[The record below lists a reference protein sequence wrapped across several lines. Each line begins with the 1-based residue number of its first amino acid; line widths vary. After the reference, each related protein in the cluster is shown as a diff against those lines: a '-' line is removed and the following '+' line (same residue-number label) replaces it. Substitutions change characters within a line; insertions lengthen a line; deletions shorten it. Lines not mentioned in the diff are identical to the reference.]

1 MKSFFMFRFVYFFLF
16 AFLLVSLPTPS
27 FAQEAAQS
35 LNQERVGD
43 WFVTCEKED
52 DKSCVMV
59 QEVIMNKDGQKGRLA
74 SLVIFKDIND
84 GQVKGRFLVPLGI
97 YLLDGL
103 YFQIDDKKPYK
114 TNIETCSQQGCMVS
128 LLLKDD
134 LLTQFKAG
142 NKLSVYY
149 AIQPGKK
156 FETQMSLKG
165 FTKAYD
171 KTFN

>member
-1 MKSFFMFRFVYFFLF
+1 MVKSLYFSFVV
-16 AFLLVSLPTPS
+16 LVILCVSSAS
-27 FAQEAAQS
+27 FAQEAAAP

-43 WFVTCEKED
+43 WFVTCEKD
-52 DKSCVMV
+52 SDKSCVMV

-74 SLVIFKDIND
+74 SLVVFKDVND
-84 GQVKGRFLVPLGI
+84 GEIKGRFLVPLGI

-114 TNIETCSQQGCMVS
+114 TNLETCSQQGCMVA
-128 LLLKDD
+128 LLFKED
-134 LLTQFKAG
+134 LLALFKG
-142 NKLSVYY
+142 GDKLSVYY
-149 AIQPGKK
+149 SIQPGKK